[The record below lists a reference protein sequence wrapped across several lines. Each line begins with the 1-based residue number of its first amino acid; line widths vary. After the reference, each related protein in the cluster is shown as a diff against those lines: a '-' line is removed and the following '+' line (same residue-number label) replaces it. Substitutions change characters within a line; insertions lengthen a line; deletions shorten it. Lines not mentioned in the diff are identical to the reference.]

1 MDDLDYNVYNETR
14 LIFLSI
20 PKTVKIFI
28 LSFSLSFLFSFIF
41 LHMVILDGDDCVKV
55 WLVLLLVVLL
65 TLLIYLGQSLLMA
78 DGFTR
83 SILWDATWMSWVTLF
98 LRVHEWWALSHP
110 CLVFSI
116 LASLKNC
123 FNTIFFSNLA
133 HLGLA
138 LGTYVAYWE
147 PQAGGNQVF

>member
-55 WLVLLLVVLL
+55 RLVLLLVVLL

-83 SILWDATWMSWVTLF
+83 SILWDAT
-98 LRVHEWWALSHP
+98 
-110 CLVFSI
+110 
-116 LASLKNC
+116 
-123 FNTIFFSNLA
+123 
-133 HLGLA
+133 
-138 LGTYVAYWE
+138 
-147 PQAGGNQVF
+147 